1 MSPALQAYSLPAELP
16 GKPSYFTPH
25 PPSLEGFIQVLQL
38 QTETSVI
45 IVF

>member
-25 PPSLEGFIQVLQL
+25 PQIWKDLFKYLQL